1 MHHALFFD
9 QPAHDE
15 AILRLKDAGEVAGA
29 LCIGLVSYGFLVVVN
44 ELVKWR
50 VGFGMH
56 DVVRETPTRVTSAL
70 QAPLTSH
77 MRAPTASS
85 HAHCDLGG
93 QGGGELDHQN
103 GRHSDRCR
111 QPPQQ
116 SHAVLVP
123 GADR

>member
-29 LCIGLVSYGFLVVVN
+29 LCIGLVSYGFLVVAN

-56 DVVRETPTRVTSAL
+56 DVVRAHVDSHPCYLCPPSPSHTTHASTRSFLACE
-70 QAPLTSH
+70 S
-77 MRAPTASS
+77 
-85 HAHCDLGG
+85 
-93 QGGGELDHQN
+93 
-103 GRHSDRCR
+103 
-111 QPPQQ
+111 
-116 SHAVLVP
+116 
-123 GADR
+123 